1 MATHKVANKDV
12 VYSKGNLLSITW
24 QPGWERSL
32 GESGYMYLYG

>member
-32 GESGYMYLYG
+32 GEFGYMYMYG